1 MAERPDS
8 PRTVTPVIKWILLL
22 AAVATEVS
30 ASMSLKA
37 ALDRPAFYVVVAAGY
52 LASFVLL
59 ARVLRLGM
67 PLGVAYGIWA
77 ALGVSATALLSA
89 LLFAEALT
97 PTMLLGLALIIAGV
111 LVVELA
117 SERARAHAAAGAR

>member
-1 MAERPDS
+1 ML
-8 PRTVTPVIKWILLL
+8 KWILLL

-37 ALDRPAFYVVVAAGY
+37 ALDRPAFYGIVVVGY
-52 LASFVLL
+52 LVSFLLL
-59 ARVLRLGM
+59 ARVLRLGL

-89 LLFAEALT
+89 VVFGEPLT
-97 PTMLLGLALIIAGV
+97 PIMLVGLALIVVGV
-111 LVVELA
+111 LVVELG
-117 SERARAHAAAGAR
+117 SERARRTAAPSPASGAGDVS

>member
-1 MAERPDS
+1 M
-8 PRTVTPVIKWILLL
+8 LLL

-37 ALDRPAFYVVVAAGY
+37 ALDQPAFYLVVAVGY

-59 ARVLRLGM
+59 TKVLQVGM

-89 LLFAEALT
+89 LLFGESLT
-97 PTMLLGLALIIAGV
+97 PVMLVGLALIIAGV
-111 LVVELA
+111 LVVEFA
-117 SERARAHAAAGAR
+117 SERARGLGTAGAR